1 MHTSSTMT
9 TRPRLSRERI
19 LEDALRIVDTEGL
32 AGLTIRRLAEKLDV
46 TPMAVY
52 RHFKNKG
59 DILDGLI
66 ERVIAEGKTTEH
78 DTEGWQAWVEVTFLR
93 MRASLLQHPGVLPL
107 LGSSASYGL
116 QSLRITERLLGQLRG
131 GGLDADSC
139 ARGLHLLVSYTFGAV
154 AIEVAARE
162 QQESGANSPIEYQ
175 RQMRARFETANI
187 AEFPHVVS
195 LAPKLARFLEE
206 DEFGLGVRHIVRSL
220 ASEVAASPAPEAS

>member
-1 MHTSSTMT
+1 MYTPYTMT

-32 AGLTIRRLAEKLDV
+32 GGLTIRRLAQELDV

-66 ERVIAEGKTTEH
+66 ELVIAEGKATEH
-78 DTEGWQAWVEVTFLR
+78 DTPGWQAWIEVTFMR
-93 MRASLLQHPGVLPL
+93 MRASLLHHPGVLPL

-116 QSLRITERLLGQLRG
+116 QSLRITERLLGQMRG
-131 GGLDADSC
+131 GGLDADAC
-139 ARGLHLLVSYTFGAV
+139 ARGLHLLVSFTLGAV

-162 QQESGANSPIEYQ
+162 QQESGAKDPAEYQ
-175 RQMRARFETANI
+175 RQLRTRFESANI
-187 AEFPHVVS
+187 AEFPNLVS
-195 LAPKLARFLEE
+195 LAPKLSRFVEE
-206 DEFGLGVRHIVRSL
+206 AEFGLGVRHIIQSL
-220 ASEVAASPAPEAS
+220 APTSAAS